1 MKSGDTIFAVREVE
15 VRGAEWF
22 VPASLAAGVRREALG
37 ALLQARLARPL
48 PHRILPENPAARYP
62 AERLTAEENVT
73 NRLAEAFYRDH
84 GVREIE
90 PPLERAASAVG
101 HTVMRSAYCIRREIG
116 ECLREGSR
124 LGGDLYLE
132 HGAERFRLVFDCA
145 ACEMSLVKEPRREG
159 ARPGRRTPADD
170 ERK

>member
-1 MKSGDTIFAVREVE
+1 MPF
-15 VRGAEWF
+15 
-22 VPASLAAGVRREALG
+22 PAPSLLPRPAPPPALPP
-37 ALLQARLARPL
+37 RARP
-48 PHRILPENPAARYP
+48 
-62 AERLTAEENVT
+62 
-73 NRLAEAFYRDH
+73 
-84 GVREIE
+84 
-90 PPLERAASAVG
+90 PPPGGPPVG
-101 HTVMRSAYCIRREIG
+101 RPPSGLRREIG

-124 LGGDLYLE
+124 LGGVLYLE